1 MRYLSK
7 FRLKALS
14 AFAVFPLVALVLVL
28 ALPKPAHAGFSD
40 CPPVSTVGHTLAL
53 NLTDG
58 ECFIAELGLGPNSDG
73 SEDYVL
79 IQMANSAGSTNFQ
92 LADGGADAR
101 SVSYVVN
108 GVTINNGNPN
118 YTTNCSAGCSAS
130 GTHGGTP
137 FSFTYTDTGLSGD
150 TGATVGPPSAFT
162 SPSGGGQSATIST
175 AFASVLTA
183 TVVDAGSN
191 PVSGVSVTFTAP
203 GSGASGTFSGGGVSE
218 TVTTN
223 GSGVA
228 TSTTFTANTV
238 AGGYNVV
245 ASSAGISNQSF
256 ALTNTSGA
264 AATLAV
270 SSGDSQ
276 STAISTSFGT
286 ALVAL
291 VTDAGGNPVS
301 GVTVNFAAPG
311 SGASAAL
318 SAGSDVTDG
327 SGLASVTATA
337 NTVAGGYNVTASATG
352 LTSVTFGLTNTSG
365 AAATLAVSSGDSQS
379 TAISTSFGTALVALV
394 TDAGGNPV
402 SGVTVNFAAPGSGAS
417 AALSAGSDV
426 TDASGLAS
434 VTATAN
440 TVAGGYNVT
449 ASATGLTSVTF
460 GLTNTSGAAATLA
473 VSSGDSQSAAI
484 STSFGTALVALVT
497 DAGGK
502 PVSGVTVNF
511 AAPGSGAS
519 AALSAGSDV
528 TDGSGLASVT
538 ATANTVAG
546 AYNVTASAT
555 GLTSVTFGLT
565 NLDVVAPT
573 VTLST
578 SAVSVRPGEDFD
590 VTATF
595 SEAVTGFALLDVL
608 VTHGSAVALSGS
620 GSVYVITIR
629 PTGSGDIGVS
639 IAAGG
644 AQDSSGNGNIASGAI
659 AVQSSAVE
667 ETSQL
672 IGQFMNT
679 RATQLISNQP
689 DLTGFLSGSGAG
701 LGQGQGQFNLAVTRG
716 QGTFDISTR
725 PGSRVWTRLQ
735 GAISREGTSDSSYV
749 FGAVGSHFAINKNL
763 LLGAML
769 QLDYLDQDDGA
780 ASIKGKG
787 WLIGP
792 YFVTKFPDRDVFV
805 EGRILYGQS
814 SNDVSPFGTYT
825 DKVETERFLALLK
838 LSGSMLYGK
847 TTLIPKVQLTYAT
860 DDQKAYRDSLG
871 NLIPDLDVAWGQVEL
886 GLDFETPL
894 EVRRGNGEVLLF
906 GGISAIGSHVKN
918 SGNAVTT
925 SSNVQGGARAGQAGA
940 ELSFC
945 GSGRVPGRDLL

>member
-1 MRYLSK
+1 M
-7 FRLKALS
+7 
-14 AFAVFPLVALVLVL
+14 
-28 ALPKPAHAGFSD
+28 
-40 CPPVSTVGHTLAL
+40 
-53 NLTDG
+53 
-58 ECFIAELGLGPNSDG
+58 
-73 SEDYVL
+73 
-79 IQMANSAGSTNFQ
+79 
-92 LADGGADAR
+92 
-101 SVSYVVN
+101 
-108 GVTINNGNPN
+108 
-118 YTTNCSAGCSAS
+118 
-130 GTHGGTP
+130 
-137 FSFTYTDTGLSGD
+137 
-150 TGATVGPPSAFT
+150 
-162 SPSGGGQSATIST
+162 
-175 AFASVLTA
+175 
-183 TVVDAGSN
+183 
-191 PVSGVSVTFTAP
+191 
-203 GSGASGTFSGGGVSE
+203 
-218 TVTTN
+218 
-223 GSGVA
+223 
-228 TSTTFTANTV
+228 
-238 AGGYNVV
+238 
-245 ASSAGISNQSF
+245 
-256 ALTNTSGA
+256 
-264 AATLAV
+264 
-270 SSGDSQ
+270 
-276 STAISTSFGT
+276 
-286 ALVAL
+286 
-291 VTDAGGNPVS
+291 
-301 GVTVNFAAPG
+301 
-311 SGASAAL
+311 
-318 SAGSDVTDG
+318 
-327 SGLASVTATA
+327 TATA

-394 TDAGGNPV
+394 TDAGGN
-402 SGVTVNFAAPGSGAS
+402 
-417 AALSAGSDV
+417 
-426 TDASGLAS
+426 
-434 VTATAN
+434 
-440 TVAGGYNVT
+440 
-449 ASATGLTSVTF
+449 
-460 GLTNTSGAAATLA
+460 
-473 VSSGDSQSAAI
+473 
-484 STSFGTALVALVT
+484 
-497 DAGGK
+497 

>member
-1 MRYLSK
+1 M
-7 FRLKALS
+7 
-14 AFAVFPLVALVLVL
+14 FPLVALVLVL

-40 CPPVSTVGHTLAL
+40 CPEISTVGHTLAL

-58 ECFIAELGLGPNSDG
+58 ECFNADLGLGPNSDG
-73 SEDYVL
+73 SEDYVI

-92 LADGGADAR
+92 IADNGADAR
-101 SVSYVVN
+101 TVSYVVN
-108 GVTINNGNPN
+108 GVTINSGNPN

-130 GTHGGTP
+130 GTHSGAP

-150 TGATVGPPSAFT
+150 TGATVGPPSAFS

-203 GSGASGTFSGGGVSE
+203 GSGASGTFSGGGASE
-218 TVTTN
+218 TVTTD

-256 ALTNTSGA
+256 ALTNTAGA
-264 AATLAV
+264 ATTLAV

-301 GVTVNFAAPG
+301 GVTVNFSAPG
-311 SGASAAL
+311 SGASASL
-318 SAGSDVTDG
+318 SAGSAVSDV

-337 NTVAGGYNVTASATG
+337 NAVAGGYNVTA
-352 LTSVTFGLTNTSG
+352 
-365 AAATLAVSSGDSQS
+365 
-379 TAISTSFGTALVALV
+379 
-394 TDAGGNPV
+394 
-402 SGVTVNFAAPGSGAS
+402 AS
-417 AALSAGSDV
+417 
-426 TDASGLAS
+426 
-434 VTATAN
+434 
-440 TVAGGYNVT
+440 
-449 ASATGLTSVTF
+449 
-460 GLTNTSGAAATLA
+460 
-473 VSSGDSQSAAI
+473 I
-484 STSFGTALVALVT
+484 
-497 DAGGK
+497 
-502 PVSGVTVNF
+502 
-511 AAPGSGAS
+511 
-519 AALSAGSDV
+519 
-528 TDGSGLASVT
+528 
-538 ATANTVAG
+538 
-546 AYNVTASAT
+546 

-578 SAVSVRPGEDFD
+578 SAVSVGPGETFD

-595 SEAVTGFALLDVL
+595 SETVTGFALLDVL
-608 VTHGSAVALSGS
+608 VNHGSAVALSGS
-620 GSVYVITIR
+620 GAVYTITIQ
-629 PTGSGDIGVS
+629 PTGSGDVSVS
-639 IAAGG
+639 IAAGV
-644 AQDSSGNGNIASGAI
+644 AQDISGNGNLASGTI
-659 AVQSSAVE
+659 SVQNSTVE

-679 RATQLISNQP
+679 RATQLINNQP
-689 DLTGFLSGSGAG
+689 DLTGFLSGNGS
-701 LGQGQGQFNLAVTRG
+701 GQGKGQFNLAVTRG

-735 GAISREGTSDSSYV
+735 GAISHEGTSDSAYV
-749 FGAVGSHFAINKNL
+749 FGAIGSHFAVNKNL

-792 YFVTKFPDRDVFV
+792 YFVTKFPDQNLFV
-805 EGRILYGQS
+805 EGRLLYGQS

-825 DKVETERFLALLK
+825 DKVDTERFLAMLK
-838 LSGSMLYGK
+838 VSGSMLYGK
-847 TTLIPKVQLTYAT
+847 TTLIPKAQLTYTT

-871 NLIPDLDVAWGQVEL
+871 NLIPDLGVAWGQVEL

-894 EVRRGNGEVLLF
+894 ETRRGNGALLLF

-918 SGNAVTT
+918 SGNAVTV
-925 SSNVQGGARAGQAGA
+925 SSNLEGGRARA
-940 ELSFC
+940 ELGLSYQFADQ
-945 GSGRVPGRDLL
+945 GVFQVETFYDGIGMSGYESYGLQVGLDLKF

>member
-1 MRYLSK
+1 
-7 FRLKALS
+7 
-14 AFAVFPLVALVLVL
+14 
-28 ALPKPAHAGFSD
+28 
-40 CPPVSTVGHTLAL
+40 
-53 NLTDG
+53 
-58 ECFIAELGLGPNSDG
+58 
-73 SEDYVL
+73 
-79 IQMANSAGSTNFQ
+79 
-92 LADGGADAR
+92 
-101 SVSYVVN
+101 
-108 GVTINNGNPN
+108 
-118 YTTNCSAGCSAS
+118 
-130 GTHGGTP
+130 
-137 FSFTYTDTGLSGD
+137 
-150 TGATVGPPSAFT
+150 
-162 SPSGGGQSATIST
+162 
-175 AFASVLTA
+175 
-183 TVVDAGSN
+183 
-191 PVSGVSVTFTAP
+191 
-203 GSGASGTFSGGGVSE
+203 
-218 TVTTN
+218 
-223 GSGVA
+223 
-228 TSTTFTANTV
+228 
-238 AGGYNVV
+238 
-245 ASSAGISNQSF
+245 
-256 ALTNTSGA
+256 
-264 AATLAV
+264 
-270 SSGDSQ
+270 
-276 STAISTSFGT
+276 
-286 ALVAL
+286 
-291 VTDAGGNPVS
+291 
-301 GVTVNFAAPG
+301 
-311 SGASAAL
+311 
-318 SAGSDVTDG
+318 
-327 SGLASVTATA
+327 
-337 NTVAGGYNVTASATG
+337 
-352 LTSVTFGLTNTSG
+352 
-365 AAATLAVSSGDSQS
+365 
-379 TAISTSFGTALVALV
+379 
-394 TDAGGNPV
+394 
-402 SGVTVNFAAPGSGAS
+402 
-417 AALSAGSDV
+417 GSDV
-426 TDASGLAS
+426 TDA
-434 VTATAN
+434 
-440 TVAGGYNVT
+440 
-449 ASATGLTSVTF
+449 
-460 GLTNTSGAAATLA
+460 
-473 VSSGDSQSAAI
+473 
-484 STSFGTALVALVT
+484 
-497 DAGGK
+497 
-502 PVSGVTVNF
+502 
-511 AAPGSGAS
+511 
-519 AALSAGSDV
+519 
-528 TDGSGLASVT
+528 SGLASVT

-925 SSNVQGGARAGQAGA
+925 SSNVQGGRARAKLGLSYHFADQGVFQAETFYDGI
-940 ELSFC
+940 
-945 GSGRVPGRDLL
+945 GMSGYESYGLQVGFDLKF